1 MQSLISWTS
10 GDFYGW
16 RQVASSMFGIALN
29 EMRADFNKRQEGSH
43 RPFLVNFI
51 IIFGEKDGQ

>member
-10 GDFYGW
+10 EDFYEW
-16 RQVASSMFGIALN
+16 RQVASNMFGIALN
-29 EMRADFNKRQEGSH
+29 EMRADFNKRREVSH

-51 IIFGEKDGQ
+51 IILGEKDG